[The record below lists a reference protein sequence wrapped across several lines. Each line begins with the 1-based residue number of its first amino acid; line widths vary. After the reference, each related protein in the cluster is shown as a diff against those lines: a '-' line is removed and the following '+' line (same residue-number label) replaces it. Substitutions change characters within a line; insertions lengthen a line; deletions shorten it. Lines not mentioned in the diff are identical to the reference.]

1 MGKKIAM
8 VMAIMIGLFLLSQV
22 TLALGK
28 EPISP
33 LPTEWFDSSKW
44 YPVLGKEPISPLPPE
59 KKVQQEDTNMKVKFY
74 TIDRQKLTKGE
85 FVGTAEIKEGKLIIN
100 VTDPKLEKILK
111 EPYTTMTG
119 EVKEGTAV
127 DKLITY
133 QPGTLEHLRAIAI
146 ECYRFGY
153 IGEIVKGVQKR

>member
-1 MGKKIAM
+1 MKEWVMEKKIAM
-8 VMAIMIGLFLLSQV
+8 VMAIMVGLFLLSQA

-33 LPTEWFDSSKW
+33 FP
-44 YPVLGKEPISPLPPE
+44 KE
-59 KKVQQEDTNMKVKFY
+59 KGVQQEATNMKVKFY

-119 EVKEGTAV
+119 EIKEGTAV

-146 ECYRFGY
+146 ECYRFDY
-153 IGEIVKGVQKR
+153 IGEIVKGVQRK